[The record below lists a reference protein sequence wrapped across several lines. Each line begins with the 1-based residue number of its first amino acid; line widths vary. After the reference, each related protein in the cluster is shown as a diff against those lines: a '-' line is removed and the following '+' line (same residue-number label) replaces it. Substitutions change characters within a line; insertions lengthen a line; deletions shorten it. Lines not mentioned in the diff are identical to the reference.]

1 MRFETV
7 IQRDP
12 KHGMACKIK
21 SIEEGDD
28 TIVLAPLDA
37 SRVLTKFKA
46 QEESRIRRTC
56 KMGRNREA

>member
-1 MRFETV
+1 
-7 IQRDP
+7 
-12 KHGMACKIK
+12 MACKIK

-28 TIVLAPLDA
+28 TIVLAPLHT

-46 QEESRIRRTC
+46 QEESHIRRMC